1 MSYLEPIRINK
12 ISLENFQTIRE
23 KIEIPIRPLTFL
35 FGPNSSGKSSILD
48 ALKLFKA
55 VFKDG
60 DITIGDYF
68 RRWAH
73 RPKQT
78 EISGQS
84 RIEKMTIEIEF
95 SAWEFLIGGRHF
107 LGLTESLPNEYWT
120 PTGLKDILSETEGP
134 YHAKIE
140 LIPSNFQSSDDGYV
154 SLSSLAH
161 VDITISANGLKLIR
175 LFLDDDEDN
184 PQVEFYPKAFG
195 SMFVELATRH
205 DVDINSPNIF
215 KISCYSPVYGNG
227 LEVYGLGN
235 NEPYDRDL
243 FAIANHIFRCFSE
256 ADFLPN
262 IVSADRSTIPNHL
275 LTCVF
280 GGDAYV
286 QGIPAR
292 FLNSPIDSVESIR
305 EMSSGT
311 ILEICKSKFK
321 EIQSLNEIE
330 KQIDIN
336 FESLHNFVN
345 RSLSQHL
352 FLDQGYQISFD
363 ICEIRQPE
371 NGSLPDTFAALIVSY
386 LIDNAGR
393 KLTFQDVGTGIS
405 CVVPVISALHKLHS
419 FIQQPELHL
428 HPALQSALG
437 DILVEQVNRENPGRY
452 FIETHSDY
460 LLLRCLRRIRETSN
474 GKYSA
479 ESKLRLKPEDISILY
494 FEPQTDGVTSIKK
507 IRASTQGDFLD
518 RWPRGFFEERG
529 KDLFDE

>member
-1 MSYLEPIRINK
+1 MPYFEPVRINK

-23 KIEIPIRPLTFL
+23 RVEIPIKPLTFL

-48 ALKLFKA
+48 AIKLFKA

-60 DITIGDYF
+60 DSDVEDYF

-73 RPKQT
+73 LPKQT
-78 EISGQS
+78 EISGKS
-84 RIEKMTIEIEF
+84 RVEKMTIEIEF

-107 LGLTESLPNEYWT
+107 LGLTETLPSEYWT
-120 PTGLKDILSETEGP
+120 PTGLKNILSETEGP
-134 YHAKIE
+134 YQAKIE
-140 LIPSNFQSSDDGYV
+140 FVPSNFQTSDDGYI
-154 SLSSLAH
+154 SRSSLAH
-161 VDITISANGLKLIR
+161 VDITISANGLKLMR

-195 SMFVELATRH
+195 SMFAELTTRH
-205 DVDINSPNIF
+205 DVDIDSPNVF
-215 KISCYSPVYGNG
+215 KISCYPPVYGNG

-256 ADFLPN
+256 AEFLPN
-262 IVSADRSTIPNHL
+262 IVSADRSTIPNRQL
-275 LTCVF
+275 ACVF
-280 GGDAYV
+280 GGDAFV
-286 QGIPAR
+286 QGIPGR
-292 FLNSPIDSVESIR
+292 FLNSPIDAVEAISD
-305 EMSSGT
+305 MSSGT
-311 ILEICKSKFK
+311 ILEICKSKFLEVQEMK
-321 EIQSLNEIE
+321 SEENRTL
-330 KQIDIN
+330 IN
-336 FESLHNFVN
+336 FESLHDFVN

-352 FLDQGYQISFD
+352 FLDQGYQIGFD
-363 ICEIRQPE
+363 ICEIKPPE
-371 NGSLPDTFAALIVSY
+371 ISSVSDSFVALVVAY
-386 LIDNAGR
+386 LIDNASR

-405 CVVPVISALHKLHS
+405 CVVPVISAMHKLQS

-437 DILVEQVNRENPGRY
+437 DIFVEQVNQENPGRH

-474 GKYSA
+474 GKYPSD
-479 ESKLRLKPEDISILY
+479 SKLRLRPEDISILY
-494 FEPQTDGVTSIKK
+494 FEPQPEGVTTIKK
-507 IRASTQGDFLD
+507 IRASTQGDFID